1 MELETG
7 RLPLTLTD
15 STPEYGTTCCVV
27 TLEGSL
33 EEYLDIK
40 ALPSCIE
47 VQTEVI
53 ARSRV
58 TDDASVTWL
67 ISCILASINIT
78 IAIEVFIHDVTSSP
92 ATSECALVNLCEV
105 LVHLI
110 LALCD
115 TDCGITPD
123 VSELSTS
130 IV

>member
-1 MELETG
+1 MELEAG
-7 RLPLTLTD
+7 SLPLTSTD
-15 STPEYGTTCCVV
+15 STPEYGTTCCVI

-33 EEYLDIK
+33 EEHLDIK

-58 TDDASVTWL
+58 TDDAAV
-67 ISCILASINIT
+67 
-78 IAIEVFIHDVTSSP
+78 AIEGFIHDVTSSP
-92 ATSECALVNLCEV
+92 ATSERALVNLCEV